1 VHVHDGSFSSDE
13 LLLHPETFPGIR
25 DGSVVFL
32 KTSTSSANSRVV
44 LRATL
49 VRVDEKSRLE
59 KFASKRLELS
69 LLKSVAEACGV
80 APWSDAS
87 VELCEDPEASAAA
100 DFCEFWFKD
109 QFVSRADM
117 WRFKTAVVGRAL
129 HVGKV
134 LDIGGMRAAAH
145 ELRGCDG
152 STITSAVLSANTRLV
167 FRTRSTRLSGRH
179 ESATFPTSKA
189 PISAGFHSFRLIFGR
204 AIIARN
210 GLDAWMLF

>member
-1 VHVHDGSFSSDE
+1 MAAAKVHVHDGSFSSDE

-32 KTSTSSANSRVV
+32 KTSTSSANARVV

-179 ESATFPTSKA
+179 ESATFPT
-189 PISAGFHSFRLIFGR
+189 
-204 AIIARN
+204 
-210 GLDAWMLF
+210 